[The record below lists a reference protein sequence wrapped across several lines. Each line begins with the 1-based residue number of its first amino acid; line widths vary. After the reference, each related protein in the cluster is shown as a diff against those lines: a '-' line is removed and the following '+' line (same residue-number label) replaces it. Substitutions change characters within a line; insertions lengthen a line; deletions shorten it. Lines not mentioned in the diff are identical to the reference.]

1 MTISKRL
8 TAADLELVTTQIA
21 EGSAAR
27 DSWSRPAAGGFM
39 RPDDAREYWC
49 HLHADGVVSRVA
61 RVTAYRDA
69 VGRWTIGDIDVL
81 TTNETRD
88 TIARDDVAAAD
99 ILKAVSADDRVLVQ
113 PGHFDHSRPFA

>member
-1 MTISKRL
+1 MTIAERL
-8 TAADLELVTTQIA
+8 TAADLDLVTAQIA

-39 RPDDAREYWC
+39 RADDAREYWC

-69 VGRWTIGDIDVL
+69 VGRWTIGDIDVF
-81 TTNETRD
+81 TTTETRN
-88 TIARDDVAAAD
+88 TIDRDDVAAAD
-99 ILKAVSADDRVLVQ
+99 ILAAVESDNRTIARV
-113 PGHFDHSRPFA
+113 A